1 MGGNCKLTKRQYFLF
16 VVLELNFWAHDNLA
30 NCASIDDDTCSR
42 HSSVNSDASTVIL
55 EDSHIENMQSAKDCF
70 SLAVRRNPGDGELRA
85 LAEFAANN
93 SGIINRINK
102 HAREDARKLA
112 NLEGKIRRLQIREQ
126 VLKTREE
133 VLNSRQH
140 DLDNENARLKQVE
153 EKYMADQ
160 ARRSEEIEVCRDDV
174 AEWQNNA
181 HYTMRVLESKVKN
194 RDEVIKDLKARYEAS
209 LEVNRLKAELNSCRD
224 SADDGEDKKPLA
236 KKPKK

>member
-1 MGGNCKLTKRQYFLF
+1 MSRYGIEHKKKRFFYFNVPLKERALQAEIARLKLVEEKYEEEMARKEKEVAEEIETERESALF
-16 VVLELNFWAHDNLA
+16 K
-30 NCASIDDDTCSR
+30 AS
-42 HSSVNSDASTVIL
+42 AEIL
-55 EDSHIENMQSAKDCF
+55 EEVI
-70 SLAVRRNPGDGELRA
+70 
-85 LAEFAANN
+85 
-93 SGIINRINK
+93 
-102 HAREDARKLA
+102 ARKDMNMKSVVKKLQEKNSIIESLKKDLNDSKVDCEKVRSSQF
-112 NLEGKIRRLQIREQ
+112 NLIIREQ
-126 VLKTREE
+126 ALEA
-133 VLNSRQH
+133 RQL